1 MSSPE
6 AVVFDLDGTLVDSA
20 PDIHRALNAVL
31 RQKQLPSLE
40 LQEVL
45 LMIGGGPE
53 VLVEKALDSFGT
65 IPGLDEVRQL
75 TASFERAYFEQGSEL
90 SSLFGGARECIDYLT
105 QHEIP
110 IGLCSN
116 KPEHICIQLLSDLG
130 IDKFFGALQGSGSG
144 LPRKPDPAPL
154 LAVLDKL
161 KAEPSQAM
169 YVGDSKTDVDT
180 ARAAGVPVALVTGGY
195 TATPAAALGADWVV
209 ESLADL
215 PSIWKRI
222 ARRNPP
228 S

>member
-20 PDIHRALNAVL
+20 PDIHRALNLAL
-31 RQKQLPSLE
+31 QRKHIRSLE
-40 LQEVL
+40 LEEVL

-53 VLVEKALDSFGT
+53 VLIRKALDSSGT
-65 IPGLDEVRQL
+65 ISTPEEVRQL

-90 SSLFGGARECIDYLT
+90 SSLFSGARQCINYLT
-105 QHEIP
+105 EHDIP

-116 KPEHICIQLLSDLG
+116 KPEHICVQLLSDLA
-130 IDKFFGALQGSGSG
+130 IDKSFGALQGSGSG

-154 LAVLDKL
+154 LAVLSKL
-161 KAEPSQAM
+161 KAKPSQAI

-180 ARAAGVPVALVTGGY
+180 ARAASVPVALVTGGY
-195 TATPAAALGADWVV
+195 TATPASELGADWVV

-215 PSIWKRI
+215 PSIWQ
-222 ARRNPP
+222 
-228 S
+228 

>member
-1 MSSPE
+1 LSSPE
-6 AVVFDLDGTLVDSA
+6 AVVFDLDGTLLDSA
-20 PDIHRALNAVL
+20 PDIHRSLNVVL
-31 RQKQLPSLE
+31 QSKQIPSLE

-53 VLVEKALDSFGT
+53 VLIRKALDSSGT
-65 IPGLDEVRQL
+65 VSTPEEVGQL
-75 TASFERAYFEQGSEL
+75 TESFERAYFEQESEL
-90 SSLFGGARECIDYLT
+90 SSLFDGARECIDYLA
-105 QHEIP
+105 QHNIP

-154 LAVLDKL
+154 LAVLGKL
-161 KAEPSQAM
+161 KARPSQAI

-195 TATPAAALGADWVV
+195 TDTPAAALGADWVV
-209 ESLADL
+209 ESLTDL
-215 PSIWKRI
+215 PSIWK
-222 ARRNPP
+222 
-228 S
+228 